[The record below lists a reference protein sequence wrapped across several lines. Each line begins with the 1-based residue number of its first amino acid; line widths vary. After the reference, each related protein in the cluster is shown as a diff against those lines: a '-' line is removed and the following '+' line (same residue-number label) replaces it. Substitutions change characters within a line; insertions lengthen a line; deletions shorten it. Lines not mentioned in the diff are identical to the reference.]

1 MKPQPQRQRH
11 PVATAVGVTA
21 VALVAGSTIPLLPRR
36 ARSTANLVA
45 TAAAIGLAVRG
56 GLGADDLGCA
66 PVELAAGA
74 RTGGAVAGAATALV
88 AGSVGVPR
96 TRGLFADARVTDA
109 SRARAA
115 YELLVRIPFTTA
127 LTEELLFRGAVL
139 GAWRRAVGTP
149 AAVAISSAAFGVWHV
164 LPALE
169 SHSHNPAGA
178 RISARAGGRPAH
190 VLGTVAAT
198 AAAGVGFALLRL
210 RSRSVAAPVLAHAA
224 VNQLGYA
231 AARWAD
237 GRPAGLP
244 ATSPSAPAGTSP

>member
-1 MKPQPQRQRH
+1 MN
-11 PVATAVGVTA
+11 A
-21 VALVAGSTIPLLPRR
+21 ALA
-36 ARSTANLVA
+36 
-45 TAAAIGLAVRG
+45 
-56 GLGADDLGCA
+56 
-66 PVELAAGA
+66 
-74 RTGGAVAGAATALV
+74 
-88 AGSVGVPR
+88 
-96 TRGLFADARVTDA
+96 
-109 SRARAA
+109 
-115 YELLVRIPFTTA
+115 
-127 LTEELLFRGAVL
+127 
-139 GAWRRAVGTP
+139 
-149 AAVAISSAAFGVWHV
+149 
-164 LPALE
+164 
-169 SHSHNPAGA
+169 AGA